1 MTDPATTGHGSN
13 VDLGVEAEE
22 IKAELRRLSA
32 LMEDARATLAAAS
45 RELPGLRHDLA
56 EQRDA
61 AWRGL
66 DGMGTVLARHGV
78 TVARERVAA
87 ETRGLRLDLDKAEEQ
102 RARGLAAVDSIGK
115 QISATQTLANMW
127 LRQWDEETGGRRGR

>member
-1 MTDPATTGHGSN
+1 VTDPAFGHGSN
-13 VDLGVEAEE
+13 VDLGAEAEE

-45 RELPGLRHDLA
+45 REIPGIRRDLA

-66 DGMGTVLARHGV
+66 DAMGTVLARHGV

-87 ETRGLRLDLDKAEEQ
+87 DTRELRAQLDTAEEQ
-102 RARGLAAVDSIGK
+102 RARGLAAVDSIK
-115 QISATQTLANMW
+115 SQISATQTLANMW
-127 LRQWDEETGGRRGR
+127 LRQWDEETGGRGRR